1 MNTAAHAER
10 LADTVAEIEP
20 NIFAPLATMKAP
32 PDEVRLQRRVGA
44 AVAMVESFVV
54 ASDDDKALAADE
66 LAGVKA
72 LWARIEEERVGFTG
86 PLNLVL
92 GKLNGKFQ
100 PRLKMLES
108 IETLWKNKIL
118 AFDSEQERIA
128 AVRARE
134 AERVATIERNRLAA
148 EAAERE
154 RVAKVETDRL
164 AAIET
169 ERLRVASV
177 AQARIDEEVRQ
188 AQAAG
193 NAAAAA
199 ALHSQAVALQERN
212 ANAAADA
219 ADAAAQVTHA
229 AALEVNAIQ
238 QQAAV
243 VIAAPQAAPM
253 RVAGLSTAKS
263 WDYEITELEAA
274 IKDIV
279 LNKPQFIGLLLF
291 DSVKMRN
298 QVKALGSNLSIDGV
312 RVFEKSTLRQAGRT
326 GA

>member
-10 LADTVAEIEP
+10 PADTVAEIEP
-20 NIFAPLATMKAP
+20 NIFAALATMKA
-32 PDEVRLQRRVGA
+32 PDEVRLQRRTA
-44 AVAMVESFVV
+44 SLLSMVDAFVI
-54 ASDDDKALAADE
+54 ATPEDYALAAEE
-66 LAGVKA
+66 LAAVKRFWGS
-72 LWARIEEERVGFTG
+72 LETERVGYTG
-86 PLNLVL
+86 PLNQVL
-92 GKLNGKFQ
+92 DKINGKFQ
-100 PRLKMLES
+100 PRLKLAKEVES
-108 IETLWKNKIL
+108 LWKVKML
-118 AFDSEQERIA
+118 AFNDEQERIA

-134 AERVATIERNRLAA
+134 AERVATLERMRLAA

-263 WDYEITELEAA
+263 WDYETTGLEAA
-274 IKDIV
+274 IRDIV
-279 LNKPQFIGLLLF
+279 LNKPQFISLLMF
-291 DSVKMRN
+291 DSVKMRA
-298 QVKALGSNLSIDGV
+298 QVKALGMSLSIEGV